1 MKNRRQ
7 RMEDHPGQEVVRV
20 ERTLLEGPET
30 FTIVKGQLVLAQ
42 RGGLPFIKVLDQAFD
57 GVNVIALELSIAGE
71 RLPEIRRL
79 DRKLE
84 ERIHRMIH
92 KAWRSMPMGKGP
104 VQVSLLAI
112 IG

>member
-1 MKNRRQ
+1 MKSRRQ
-7 RMEDHPGQEVVRV
+7 RMEDHPEQEVVRV
-20 ERTLLEGPET
+20 ERTLLEGPEI
-30 FTIVKGQLVLAQ
+30 FTIVKGQLVLPQ

-71 RLPEIRRL
+71 QLPEIRRL

-84 ERIHRMIH
+84 ERIHRMVR
-92 KAWRSMPMGKGP
+92 KAWRNMPEGNGP
-104 VQVSLLAI
+104 VQVHLLAI